1 MLFIYLIVLFSL
13 IISSNACIKKKLL
26 FTCSYEEL
34 IILEYFFIGL
44 IVVCYVFYKY
54 ITKQKINVVK
64 HLHTRTIMF
73 LFLTVIA
80 ALSSTYL
87 NYYLINNFPI
97 SKITPILNPLIIIFT
112 VLLGFFL
119 FNEKITNQEL
129 SGILVIIGGIILLTY
144 KFK

>member
-1 MLFIYLIVLFSL
+1 MLFIYSILLFSL
-13 IISSNACIKKKLL
+13 IISFNSIIKKKLL
-26 FTCSYEEL
+26 VTCSYDEL
-34 IILEYFFIGL
+34 IILEYLIIGFA
-44 IVVCYVFYKY
+44 IVCYVFYKY
-54 ITKQKINVVK
+54 ITKQKLNIVK

-73 LFLTVIA
+73 LLLTVTA
-80 ALSSTYL
+80 ALSGSYL

-119 FNEKITNQEL
+119 FNEKITNQEIA
-129 SGILVIIGGIILLTY
+129 GILIIIGGIMLLTY